1 MARVLRRRAAP
12 AAAPRASITMAPVRP
27 QRALGVELGAAALDP
42 TRELARRR
50 VLPGRHVA
58 LRELVAAARAE
69 RGGALGSWR
78 RVVRGLAPVCVPSR
92 RVRVGRRPRAVVC
105 ASVVCASAP
114 RPRAAAATPFVC
126 ASPRRRRRRDA
137 VRESIQVIKTPRQ
150 DRTASRPAR
159 PCASS
164 SSRACA
170 RRASWRRH
178 RFSWPTA
185 CGRAS
190 GGPCASRP
198 CRR

>member
-1 MARVLRRRAAP
+1 MAAVLGGRAAP

-69 RGGALGSWR
+69 RGGALGPGR
-78 RVVRGLAPVCVPSR
+78 RVVLTFTPVCVPSR

-137 VRESIQVIKTPRQ
+137 GRVM
-150 DRTASRPAR
+150 DSRDG
-159 PCASS
+159 
-164 SSRACA
+164 
-170 RRASWRRH
+170 RRANTALRHVRRGLALP
-178 RFSWPTA
+178 RRRGLARGGLFRTVA
-185 CGRAS
+185 LLGRRLAA
-190 GGPCASRP
+190 GLR
-198 CRR
+198 